1 MSAGGHAGR
10 DHAKLSASGAHRW
23 LVCTPSA
30 ALEAQFPDTG
40 SAAAAEGTLA
50 HEIAEIKAR
59 CKLFKRGE
67 AGYMTKAAANKKLA
81 KLAAEELHTE
91 EMETCTD
98 EYAEEIYLQYLGFS
112 EKPYVYFETRLDLTS
127 YVPEGFGTA
136 DAILIGGGKLVI
148 CDFKYGKGVPVSP
161 DHNPQLMLY
170 ALGALDK
177 YGLIFPIA
185 KVVLAIHQPRLQT
198 GLATWETT
206 PEELLAFGEYVKTRA
221 ALAIDGAGEYAPGSE
236 QCRFCRARQV
246 CRARADHNIE
256 MAFSAALGA
265 LPPIITAQEAGEYI
279 SRGEDV
285 AKWLQDLK
293 DWALGACL
301 RGEEV
306 PGYKAVEGRGS
317 REWTDQ
323 AAAFKALQ
331 DGGIDEA
338 MMYERKALT
347 LAALEKVVGK
357 KRFGELAGEY
367 VEKKPGKPA
376 LVPESDKR
384 PPITSA
390 DKAFEGVEV

>member
-1 MSAGGHAGR
+1 MTAGGHAGR
-10 DHAKLSASGAHRW
+10 EHARLSASGAHRW
-23 LVCTPSA
+23 LACTPSA
-30 ALEAQFPDTG
+30 ALEAEFPDSG
-40 SAAAAEGTLA
+40 SPAAAEGTLA

-59 CKLFKRGE
+59 VKILKRGE
-67 AGYMTKAAANKKLA
+67 TGYMTKAAATKKLNA
-81 KLAAEELHTE
+81 LSGNEAHTS

-98 EYAEEIYLQYLGFS
+98 EYAEEIYTQYLSFPN
-112 EKPYVYFETRLDLTS
+112 KPYVYFETRLDLTA

-136 DAILIGGGKLVI
+136 DAILIGGGKLII

-170 ALGALDK
+170 ALGALEK
-177 YGLIFPIA
+177 YGMIIPVDT
-185 KVVLAIHQPRLQT
+185 VVLAIHQPRLQS
-198 GLATWETT
+198 GLQTWETT
-206 PEELLAFGEYVKTRA
+206 PEELYAFGGYVKERA
-221 ALAIDGAGEYAPGSE
+221 ALAIDGRGDYVPGSE

-256 MAFSAALGA
+256 MSFGGVMGA
-265 LPPIITAQEAGEYI
+265 LPPIITAEEAGAYI
-279 SRGEDV
+279 ARGEDV

-301 RGEEV
+301 KGEDV

-338 MMYERKALT
+338 VMYERKALT

-357 KRFGELAGEY
+357 KKFGELAGEY
-367 VEKKPGKPA
+367 VNKVPGKPA

-384 PPITSA
+384 PPITLVE
-390 DKAFEGVEV
+390 KAFEGVEV